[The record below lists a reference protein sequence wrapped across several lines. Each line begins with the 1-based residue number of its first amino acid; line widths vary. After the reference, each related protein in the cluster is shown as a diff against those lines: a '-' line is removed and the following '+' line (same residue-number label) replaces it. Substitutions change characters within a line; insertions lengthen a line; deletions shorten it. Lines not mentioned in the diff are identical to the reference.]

1 MHKKSQAEDR
11 LDQINIK
18 VCQPFSFK
26 TVINDNLSH
35 NTNEEEIYYLRG
47 SHDCEL

>member
-1 MHKKSQAEDR
+1 MNKKSQAEDK

-26 TVINDNLSH
+26 IAIYDNLSH
-35 NTNEEEIYYLRG
+35 KINKEESTI
-47 SHDCEL
+47 